1 MNIVSTIISLAHTL
15 ALKVV
20 AEGVDS
26 EEQSRLLK
34 QLKCDEIQGYLF
46 SKPLPAAQVKAK
58 FLGAEI

>member
-1 MNIVSTIISLAHTL
+1 
-15 ALKVV
+15 
-20 AEGVDS
+20 
-26 EEQSRLLK
+26 LK

>member
-1 MNIVSTIISLAHTL
+1 MTDSAMGCG
-15 ALKVV
+15 KQGQGQ

-34 QLKCDEIQGYLF
+34 QLKCDQIQGYLF